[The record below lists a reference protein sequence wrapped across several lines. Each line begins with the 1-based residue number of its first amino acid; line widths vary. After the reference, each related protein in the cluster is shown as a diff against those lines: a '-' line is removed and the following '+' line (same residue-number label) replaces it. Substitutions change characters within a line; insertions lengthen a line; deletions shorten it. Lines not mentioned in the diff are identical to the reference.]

1 MKLFGLFNRFSPS
14 KVLVVGDLILDD
26 YTFGKVKRISPE
38 APVPIVRV
46 EKSEEKPGGAANVA
60 LNLASLGCE
69 VYISGRIGEDDSG
82 RKIVAMLQASG
93 INTSG
98 IVVEKGFQTPT
109 KRRVIADRQQL
120 MRLDYEEVKEISP
133 KTQKELNDFFID
145 RASLLDVVAVSD
157 YGKGLLTPS
166 LLQQLIQSAR
176 HQEIPVIVDPKGLDF
191 SRYAGATIL
200 KPNRSEA
207 YAASGLS
214 EEASLLDVCKVIFS
228 QVSIKTLLVT
238 LAGDGMAAYE
248 EAGQLLH
255 FPQHGAKE
263 LVDVTGAGDTV
274 LAFLTAGIGCGFTL
288 AEAAEFSNS
297 AAAIAVE
304 RLGCAVVTLSD
315 LAHRAL
321 MYNVENKV
329 YDEQHFFALRQALGG
344 KECAVLEIESDEGIS
359 KELFES
365 LRSLK
370 MNYYRDL
377 IVYIKNENPSESF
390 VRLLASLP
398 EVNFIIIEQESF
410 QKFSAMIGPTV
421 RYVFKGG
428 VHERV

>member
-1 MKLFGLFNRFSPS
+1 MKLFGLFNRFHPS

-60 LNLASLGCE
+60 LNLASLGCS
-69 VYISGRIGEDDSG
+69 VYVSGRVGEDESG
-82 RKIVAMLQASG
+82 KKIVAMLQKSG
-93 INTSG
+93 IDTSG

-120 MRLDYEEVKEISP
+120 MRLDYEEVKEISQ
-133 KTQKELNDFFID
+133 KTQKELNAHFVERI
-145 RASLLDVVAVSD
+145 AQVDVVAVSD
-157 YGKGLLTPS
+157 YGKGLLTPI
-166 LLQQLIQSAR
+166 LLEQLIQTAR
-176 HQEIPVIVDPKGLDF
+176 GQEIPVIVDPKGLDF

-214 EEASLLDVCKVIFS
+214 EEASLLDVCKTIFS
-228 QVSIKTLLVT
+228 QVPIKTLLIT
-238 LAGDGMAAYE
+238 LAGDGMAAYSE
-248 EAGQLLH
+248 EGHLLH

-304 RLGCAVVTLSD
+304 RLGCAIVTLSD

-329 YDEQHFFALRQALGG
+329 YDEEHFFALRQALGG
-344 KECAVLEIESDEGIS
+344 KECAVLEIETDQGVS
-359 KELFES
+359 KELFEV

-370 MNYYRDL
+370 MEPNRDL
-377 IVYIKNENPSESF
+377 IVYVKKEDPSESF

-398 EVNFIIIEQESF
+398 EVNFIIIKQESF
-410 QKFSAMIGPTV
+410 EKFSAMMESAI